1 MEVEPVKSYRVFARK
16 YRPGTF
22 SSLIGQDSLVRI
34 MKNAFAE
41 NRIAHAFI
49 LTGVRGVG
57 KTTTARIIAKGLNCT
72 GLAGG
77 EGPTTEP
84 CGKCDNCR
92 EIDAGRHVDVLEMDA
107 ASRTGVNDIRDIID
121 SVQYRPVSARYKI
134 YIIDEVHMLSASA
147 FNALLKTLE
156 EPPEHVKFVFATTEI
171 RMVPVTV
178 LSRCQRF
185 DLLRVDPKVMTA
197 HLKDVAAKEGAEV
210 ADDAL
215 ALIVRAAEGSVR
227 DALSLLDQSIA
238 LGSGRIEAEP
248 IRAMLGIADKGRIL
262 DLFELI
268 MRGRTPEALEEL
280 ARQFKGGIEPGA
292 ILEGLAE
299 AVHWVSVLKVA
310 PEAADDPAA
319 SPDEKAR
326 GVELA
331 AGLPIRCL
339 ARAWQMT
346 LKAIDELAHAP
357 NSRIAAEMAV
367 IRLCYVAELPTPD
380 VLIRQLSG
388 SANEREGNVARTLPG
403 NEDHV
408 TGQARAAS
416 PPPDIEPGPPL
427 PVFAD
432 EMHEL
437 QGPSEEAQAR
447 PGSGPDDGSEN
458 ALLQAGGE
466 DPERSVI
473 DHELTRSVLKVFPDA
488 KVHVKPPA

>member
-1 MEVEPVKSYRVFARK
+1 MEVESVKSYRVFARK

-34 MKNAFAE
+34 MKNAFAK

-84 CGKCDNCR
+84 CGKCDHCR
-92 EIDAGRHVDVLEMDA
+92 EIEAGRNVDVLEMDA

-134 YIIDEVHMLSASA
+134 YIIDEVHMLSANA

-156 EPPEHVKFVFATTEI
+156 EPPEHVKFIFATTEI

-185 DLLRVDPKVMTA
+185 DLLRVNPKVMTA
-197 HLKDVAAKEGAEV
+197 HLKDVSAKEGAEIE
-210 ADDAL
+210 DDAL

-238 LGSGRIEAEP
+238 LGSERIEVDQ

-280 ARQFKGGIEPGA
+280 ARQFKGGIEPEA

-299 AVHWVSVLKVA
+299 AVHWVSVLKVS

-331 AGLPIRCL
+331 AGLSLRCL
-339 ARAWQMT
+339 ARAWQMI

-388 SANEREGNVARTLPG
+388 SGSESEGNVASRLPA
-403 NEDHV
+403 NEGRA
-408 TGQARAAS
+408 TGATGAAS
-416 PPPDIEPGPPL
+416 PPADIEAGPPL
-427 PVFAD
+427 PDFAV
-432 EMHEL
+432 EMPGL
-437 QGPSEEAQAR
+437 QEPLETAPAR
-447 PGSGPDDGSEN
+447 PGGAPDDGSEN
-458 ALLQAGGE
+458 AVRQTGRE

-473 DHELTRSVLKVFPDA
+473 DHELTRSVLRVFPDA
-488 KVHVKPPA
+488 KVHVKPTA